1 MYKILFPDPENP
13 KEQIIYL
20 AEIAERARREGLL
33 SIEDLL
39 KSNNSRFFNEI
50 TGRVLQLV
58 IDGTDSNIVRFIIS
72 NYEISTLENFKYHWQ
87 VFRPYFITKRTGDI
101 DDIKKFIKI
110 LLLNGH
116 PENNFISDQIKLIE
130 SNNFIKSNFII
141 SIEKISHLLDSLYYE
156 ALSDMFQSYIALFQ
170 RCFRIILTGVT
181 SIQSG
186 DNPGIIIEQLKSLGG
201 VNEKI
206 DFPSPNIIGKKMS
219 QDEIDDLLGK
229 G

>member
-1 MYKILFPDPENP
+1 MENILFPDPENP
-13 KEQIIYL
+13 KEQIIRL

-39 KSNNSRFFNEI
+39 QSNNSRFFNEI
-50 TGRVLQLV
+50 TSRLLQFV
-58 IDGTDSNIVRFIIS
+58 VDGTDPNIVRFIIS
-72 NYEISTLENFKYHWQ
+72 NYEISTLENLKYHWQ
-87 VFRPYFITKRTGDI
+87 VFRPYFIKKRTGDV
-101 DDIKKFIKI
+101 DEFKNLTKI

-130 SNNFIKSNFII
+130 SNNFTKSNFII
-141 SIEKISHLLDSLYYE
+141 SLEKISHLPDSLYFE
-156 ALSDMFQSYIALFQ
+156 ALSDMFQSYIALCQ
-170 RCFRIILTGVT
+170 RCFRIILIGVT

-186 DNPGIIIEQLKSLGG
+186 DNPEIIIEQLKSVGG
-201 VNEKI
+201 INEKI
-206 DFPSPNIIGKKMS
+206 NFLSPKIIEKKMS